1 MPFVLKKFPA
11 VQGKKIQLFLMN
23 DVGLSLS
30 QSQKLLAKKRVFDDK
45 GNMFQNGQTL
55 NCEFVQVALFEGQTR
70 GLKPMFDVNDFAVFD
85 KPSGVMVHPTSR
97 TTEYTLLDEIRHHF
111 GENANLAH
119 RIDAETSGLVLVTK
133 NKYADMILKEM
144 FENKDYKKEY
154 LAIVRGEIKES
165 LSINS
170 PISKENGFIG
180 VRMTTLNENGKES
193 LTHIE
198 PVKYNKENNTTL
210 VRAKPVT
217 GRQHQIRVHLHSVG
231 HTILGDPIYGIDDKT
246 ADDYLLKKLS
256 PEDRL
261 KATGASRLMLHANTL
276 EFEYENKTYKISS
289 KMNLSDA

>member
-11 VQGKKIQLFLMN
+11 IQGKKIQLFLMN